1 MNLGDPT
8 LRISAELLDDL
19 EGNRIA
25 NENRLRQLTRAETDS
40 DGEERGFGL
49 TDDHP
54 VVARVTHLVEG
65 LLELEKEAIAN
76 LQKIM
81 RAHPLG
87 PWVKR
92 QPGIGEKQ
100 MARLLAAIGD
110 PYIRPVQEK
119 DGVVQQPRPRSVSE
133 LWAYSGMHVWDLPIE
148 GAEGQRTDDAHGT
161 IAPGHRT
168 DDAQMPSAEGLP
180 TIDAHDPHAPGQ
192 PSSDNHPPSAPG
204 QTNVDTHTVTAGIAP
219 FRQRGRRLNWSE
231 DARKRVRLIADSCV
245 KQPNGTVWRDI
256 YTAGREKYANAVHKR
271 PCKRCGPSGKP
282 ARIGSPLSEG
292 HKDARARRLVA
303 KEILKELWRE
313 AGRLHGQDTAAPAK
327 RDPTPILQAP
337 VTQEPPTPIAPA
349 SPATETSTPN
359 GDTPGTHRPTTPIA
373 SSSPAKVQPTPTDSS
388 LARRTTTPNGV
399 SPAIHH
405 ATPKEDPLAK
415 REPTP
420 TERAPRVRRRRS
432 KALT

>member
-168 DDAQMPSAEGLP
+168 DDTQMPSAEGLP

-292 HKDARARRLVA
+292 HKDAGS
-303 KEILKELWRE
+303 E
-313 AGRLHGQDTAAPAK
+313 AGGEGNSEGAVARSWTASRAGHSGTGQKRSDTHPSGAGDPRTPDSHRSCVTGHRDLDTQRRYAGDPSPYNAHRLLVTGQS
-327 RDPTPILQAP
+327 PT
-337 VTQEPPTPIAPA
+337 
-349 SPATETSTPN
+349 
-359 GDTPGTHRPTTPIA
+359 DTHRQLAGQKDDDT
-373 SSSPAKVQPTPTDSS
+373 QRS
-388 LARRTTTPNGV
+388 LASHSPCDTQGRSAGQERTDTHRTR
-399 SPAIHH
+399 
-405 ATPKEDPLAK
+405 ATCE
-415 REPTP
+415 TP
-420 TERAPRVRRRRS
+420 TE
-432 KALT
+432 